1 MSMVFMRVLRRLFLE
16 EVVEAATDVA
26 GPRRVGR
33 GVALD
38 RHTER
43 ERAAIV
49 SRVLVG
55 DPLGDRLGALEATAR
70 LEVGALAA
78 GVERRPAV
86 GTLLERRGGDRQ
98 DRAARPAPRDRALG
112 EHVAASWGVGR
123 RPRWWGGRSARLR
136 ARAPVTL
143 LAILSVAHGR

>member
-78 GVERRPAV
+78 GVERRPA
-86 GTLLERRGGDRQ
+86 GGALLERCGGGRPG
-98 DRAARPAPRDRALG
+98 PAPTPPP
-112 EHVAASWGVGR
+112 GR
-123 RPRWWGGRSARLR
+123 RGPWAAWS
-136 ARAPVTL
+136 PP
-143 LAILSVAHGR
+143 